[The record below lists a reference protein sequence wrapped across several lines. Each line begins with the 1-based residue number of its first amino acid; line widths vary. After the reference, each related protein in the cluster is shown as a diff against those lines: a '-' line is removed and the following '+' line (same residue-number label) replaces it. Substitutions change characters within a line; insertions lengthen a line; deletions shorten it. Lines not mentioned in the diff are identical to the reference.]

1 MLHTNIGM
9 QYKEGEIMNSDFFNN
24 PIILQNDEQVLL
36 NKIFSEYYKQLKME
50 QLSNQDRVMTPYFEE
65 AITKLFDLARKLKVT
80 IYDESKR

>member
-1 MLHTNIGM
+1 M
-9 QYKEGEIMNSDFFNN
+9 KSDFFNN

>member
-1 MLHTNIGM
+1 VNFI
-9 QYKEGEIMNSDFFNN
+9 KEGEIMNSDFFNN

>member
-36 NKIFSEYYKQLKME
+36 NKIFSEYYKQLK
-50 QLSNQDRVMTPYFEE
+50 
-65 AITKLFDLARKLKVT
+65 KV
-80 IYDESKR
+80 IKIEL

>member
-1 MLHTNIGM
+1 
-9 QYKEGEIMNSDFFNN
+9 MNSDFFNN

-80 IYDESKR
+80 IYDESKRKEK

>member
-1 MLHTNIGM
+1 
-9 QYKEGEIMNSDFFNN
+9 MNSDFFNN

-50 QLSNQDRVMTPYFEE
+50 QLSNQDRVMTLYFEE